1 VPFKRD
7 GSWVKTQRIN
17 QITQKIAPDINN
29 GKKVNLK
36 KLFAWISITIG
47 LTNKTATTYLEELAT
62 VYDWIIDD
70 KFIYKPNG
78 VK

>member
-1 VPFKRD
+1 MPFKRD